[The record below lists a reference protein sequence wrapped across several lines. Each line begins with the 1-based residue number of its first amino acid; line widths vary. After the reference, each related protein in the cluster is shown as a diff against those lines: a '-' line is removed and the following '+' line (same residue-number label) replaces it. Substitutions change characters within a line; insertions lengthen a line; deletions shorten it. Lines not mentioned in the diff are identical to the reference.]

1 MPNELQALIE
11 KQATLLKALKE
22 RLEGADR
29 SMAAIQQERNQLVA
43 DILHAA
49 GKLDG
54 LNAALALQQ
63 EKKEA

>member
-1 MPNELQALIE
+1 MPTELQALIE
-11 KQATLLKALKE
+11 KQTVLLKALRE

-29 SMAAIQQERNQLVA
+29 SAAAIQQERNQLVA

-63 EKKEA
+63 EKREA